1 MRHEYNMMMLR
12 EQEIRNE
19 AQAQGMAQGMAQGI
33 ELDELEKTR
42 AIMEA
47 LNMNARQAMSLLR
60 IPEERQRKYMDRLN
74 TEPS

>member
-19 AQAQGMAQGMAQGI
+19 AQAQGMAQGI

-42 AIMEA
+42 AIMEG

-74 TEPS
+74 AEPS